1 MDFNK
6 WINKGI
12 PYINAKHEKKE
23 IDYIIESN
31 INNYDPL
38 NIHKA
43 RTVNLFKEEDKAKY
57 EEFCNLFSEFLYSD
71 ADTYLFDKYPKFL
84 QYHILNNMQ
93 ESIRKRLY
101 FSEEKI
107 GGKSCFV
114 IKKVTEEE
122 KREKIKKEI
131 DQKNKELNK
140 SKGFRN
146 IFEAIVKY
154 KKIVVGHNCMLD
166 INFIISHFG
175 DNLPNSY
182 NEWKKLILSYFE
194 K

>member
-23 IDYIIESN
+23 LDYIIESN

-38 NIHKA
+38 NINKVK
-43 RTVNLFKEEDKAKY
+43 TINIYKEEDKEKY
-57 EEFCNLFSEFLYSD
+57 EEFCKLFTEFLNSD
-71 ADTYLFDKYPKFL
+71 NEKYLFEKCPKFM
-84 QYHILNNMQ
+84 QYHILNNLQ
-93 ESIRKRLY
+93 ENIRKNLY
-101 FSEEKI
+101 FSEERMNDKNF
-107 GGKSCFV
+107 FV
-114 IKKVTEEE
+114 IQKVIEAE
-122 KREKIKKEI
+122 KIEKIKNKIEE
-131 DQKNKELNK
+131 KNKELIK
-140 SKGFRN
+140 TKGFRN

-154 KKIVVGHNCMLD
+154 KKIIIGHNCILD

-182 NEWKKLILSYFE
+182 SDWKKLILSYFE